1 MNRMACGAVMALLFA
16 LFTPQA
22 FAQSAETGFELRAG
36 LTVPIVVTSSAVVW
50 SVGIDDVGSIDLAIP
65 TAVGAGVGFGLNLS
79 FGYRWP
85 YFGVYLDQDI
95 SSVLIGR
102 INLFRDSESGKKD
115 LSARFLGG
123 SYILFRGF
131 LPVTSSFALSAGLGA
146 GVMYGTNK
154 DFGLFMSDE
163 SGNDVAFAFK
173 AQLGFT
179 YYFNHVFGLGFHV
192 DYAMAYKSF
201 TMFHITHQV
210 EPIEAEIE
218 VKSKIK
224 HYVHNVQ
231 PTLHFNFS
239 F

>member
-1 MNRMACGAVMALLFA
+1 MKRMICSAVMALFFA
-16 LFTPQA
+16 LITSQA
-22 FAQSAETGFELRAG
+22 FAQADESGFELRAG
-36 LTVPIVVTSSAVVW
+36 LAVPIVVTNSAVVW
-50 SVGIDDVGSIDLAIP
+50 SVGLNGIGSIDLEIPAAI
-65 TAVGAGVGFGLNLS
+65 GAGAGFGLNLS
-79 FGYRWP
+79 FGYRWK

-102 INLFRDSESGKKD
+102 INLFRNSEDGKTD
-115 LSARFLGG
+115 LSARFLGAT
-123 SYILFRGF
+123 YVLFRGF
-131 LPVTSSFALSAGLGA
+131 LPVSSSFALSAGVGA

-154 DFGLFMSDE
+154 DFGLFMSNE

-173 AQLGFT
+173 VQLGFT
-179 YYFNHVFGLGFHV
+179 YYFNHVFGLGLNV

-201 TMFHITHQV
+201 TMFHITQQ
-210 EPIEAEIE
+210 ADQLEIE

-231 PTLHFNFS
+231 PTLHFNFH